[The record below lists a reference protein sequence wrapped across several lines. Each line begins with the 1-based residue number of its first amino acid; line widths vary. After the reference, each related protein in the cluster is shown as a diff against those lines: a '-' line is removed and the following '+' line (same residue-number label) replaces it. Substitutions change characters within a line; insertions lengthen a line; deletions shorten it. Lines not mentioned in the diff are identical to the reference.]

1 MNKTEFEEIKAI
13 DLVKAPATVKAS
25 DYTNKECL
33 AYGVDNYNKT
43 VLIFVIGPNIV
54 KVRTKLDII
63 FELES
68 KPVWE
73 LEELIPSKG
82 IYWQHS
88 SAEFCHDATVKLH
101 RQLRFFDSQKPE
113 GSISIDSLK
122 ELKFEMF
129 NRGEINK
136 MLWSTEASTYLDMI
150 AHEIFFTSS
159 LEYDGIVENLDG
171 NSALTHFPVLSN
183 KQVLCDEINVETFAF
198 AAAYQQAFNTVG
210 KHIMDASTL
219 VIGNSVPSMSL
230 LPIGELIDLFFS
242 TFEVELTS
250 QANQNKTDTKTIK
263 QEDLFIKAD
272 TQIRSELT
280 GALEKIC
287 KKINQQF
294 DEYQTTYLQCVNE
307 LVVAANNE

>member
-13 DLVKAPATVKAS
+13 ELVKAPVTVKAS
-25 DYTNKECL
+25 DFSNKECL
-33 AYGVDNYNKT
+33 AYGVDHYNKT
-43 VLIFVIGPNIV
+43 ILIFVIGLNIV
-54 KVRTKLDII
+54 KVRTKLDVIL
-63 FELES
+63 ELES

-88 SAEFCHDATVKLH
+88 SAEFCQVATVKLH
-101 RQLRFFDSQKPE
+101 RQLHFFDSQKPE

-122 ELKFEMF
+122 EFKFEMF
-129 NRGEINK
+129 NRGEIHK
-136 MLWSTEASTYLDMI
+136 MLWSAEASTYLDMI
-150 AHEIFFTSS
+150 AHEIFITSS

-219 VIGNSVPSMSL
+219 VIGNSVPSKSL
-230 LPIGELIDLFFS
+230 LPIGELVDLFFS

-272 TQIRSELT
+272 AQIRSELT

-287 KKINQQF
+287 KKMNQQF